1 MVEVEAVVVGQVVG
15 VVLLHH
21 QEAPIVVL
29 AVVQEAFPVAPQV
42 QAEPTLQ
49 CGSLTTVPLTITIA
63 TPTTV

>member
-1 MVEVEAVVVGQVVG
+1 MVEVEAAVVGQVG

-49 CGSLTTVPLTITIA
+49 
-63 TPTTV
+63 